1 VSPVPAP
8 TTATAAPPVTTPPAA
23 AAPPAAAQP
32 VTSPP
37 AAAPPSSAS
46 APPPGAT
53 QPAAAPAASPQASLE
68 RDRKAEHIRLALDQ
82 RMQLGVNY
90 FDEYRFGHAALPEI
104 DFDEIDLAVE
114 FLGRRLAAPL
124 LISSMTGGTEAAGLI
139 NRNLAAGAER
149 TRIAVGIG
157 SQRKALEDPAKADTF
172 KVREVA
178 PSVPLLANLGAVQ
191 LNYGLGIRECRQAVE
206 MIGADALVLHLNPLQ
221 EAIQPEGQ
229 RNFAGLLPKMGE
241 IARALP
247 VPVVAKEIG
256 CGISAATARALAGQ
270 GIRIIDTAGVGGT
283 SWARI
288 EAQRAGD
295 LDLGEV
301 FAGWGIPTPLSIQE
315 VRSASAPTSMDGGG
329 DGDGSDAGG
338 GITVIASGGI
348 RNGLDAAK
356 ALALGAD
363 LVGMAFPFLQAAT
376 ESPEKVVERVE
387 RIVLELKICMFCL
400 GVKTV
405 AELRH
410 AGLRKGS

>member
-1 VSPVPAP
+1 MSS
-8 TTATAAPPVTTPPAA
+8 ATAAGPA
-23 AAPPAAAQP
+23 
-32 VTSPP
+32 
-37 AAAPPSSAS
+37 
-46 APPPGAT
+46 
-53 QPAAAPAASPQASLE
+53 LE
-68 RDRKAEHIRLALDQ
+68 RDRKAEHIQLALER
-82 RMQLGVNY
+82 RMQLGASY

-104 DFDEIDLAVE
+104 DFDEIDLTVE

-172 KVREVA
+172 RVREVA

-191 LNYGLGIRECRQAVE
+191 LNYGLGIRECHQVVE
-206 MIGADALVLHLNPLQ
+206 MIGADALILHLNPLQ

-247 VPVVAKEIG
+247 VPVIAKEIG

-270 GIRIIDTAGVGGT
+270 GIRIVDTAGVGGT

-288 EAQRAGD
+288 EAERAGD
-295 LDLGEV
+295 LDLGEL
-301 FAGWGIPTPLSIQE
+301 FAAWGIPTPLSIQE
-315 VRSASAPTSMDGGG
+315 VASVGGL
-329 DGDGSDAGG
+329 
-338 GITVIASGGI
+338 TVIASGGI
-348 RNGLDAAK
+348 RNGLDVAK
-356 ALALGAD
+356 ALAMGAD

-376 ESPEKVVERVE
+376 ESPERVVEKVQ
-387 RIVLELKICMFCL
+387 RIVLELQICMFCL
-400 GVKTV
+400 GAKTV
-405 AELRH
+405 AELRR
-410 AGLRKGS
+410 APLRKGS

>member
-1 VSPVPAP
+1 MSP
-8 TTATAAPPVTTPPAA
+8 TAPAA
-23 AAPPAAAQP
+23 ATA
-32 VTSPP
+32 V
-37 AAAPPSSAS
+37 
-46 APPPGAT
+46 
-53 QPAAAPAASPQASLE
+53 QASLG
-68 RDRKAEHIRLALDQ
+68 RDRKAEHIRLALEQ

-90 FDEYRFGHAALPEI
+90 FDEYHFEHAALPEI
-104 DFDEIDLAVE
+104 DFDDIDIGVD

-124 LISSMTGGTEAAGLI
+124 LVSSMTGGTEAAGLI

-149 TRIAVGIG
+149 TGIAVGVG

-191 LNYGLGIRECRQAVE
+191 LNYGLGARECLQAVE
-206 MIGADALVLHLNPLQ
+206 MIGADALILHLNPLQ

-229 RNFAGLLPKMGE
+229 RNFADLLPKIGE
-241 IARALP
+241 VVRALP
-247 VPVVAKEIG
+247 VPIVVKEIG

-288 EAQRAGD
+288 EAERAGD

-301 FAGWGIPTPLSIQE
+301 FAGWGIPTPLSIRE
-315 VRSASAPTSMDGGG
+315 VRSVGGL
-329 DGDGSDAGG
+329 
-338 GITVIASGGI
+338 TVIASGGL
-348 RNGLDAAK
+348 RNGIDVAK

-363 LVGMAFPFLQAAT
+363 LAGMAYPFLQAAT
-376 ESPEKVVERVE
+376 ESPERVVEKVQ

-400 GVKTV
+400 GVRAV

-410 AGLRKGS
+410 ARLRKGS